1 MKKLAGLAAVV
12 LASFALTSCG
22 GSSSSAYVVTET
34 TDWTTESRLPPGAEK
49 IHFEADPGGE
59 LAYTENEITAHP
71 GEVIIEF
78 TNPQSTP
85 HIVKIDAES
94 GETVAETGLIS
105 HERIEQSA
113 ELEPGTYVFYCP
125 QPGHRAA
132 GMEGTLTIK

>member
-1 MKKLAGLAAVV
+1 MKKLAGLAAVA

-22 GSSSSAYVVTET
+22 GSSSSAYVTTEST
-34 TDWTTESRLPPGAEK
+34 NWTTESRLKPDAEK

-71 GEVIIEF
+71 GDVTIEF
-78 TNPQSTP
+78 TNPQSTQ
-85 HIVKIDAES
+85 HIVKIDKED
-94 GETVAETGLIS
+94 GETVAETPLIS
-105 HERIEQSA
+105 HETVEQSA

-132 GMEGTLTIK
+132 GMEGTLTVK